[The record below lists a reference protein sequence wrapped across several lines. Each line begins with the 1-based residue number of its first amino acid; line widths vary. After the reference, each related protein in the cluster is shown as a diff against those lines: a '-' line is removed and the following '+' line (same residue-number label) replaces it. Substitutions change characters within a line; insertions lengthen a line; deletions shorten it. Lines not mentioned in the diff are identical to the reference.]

1 MCGWYARIDLE
12 RVTHVASVDSRAMRI
27 LVVGSGGVGAAFA
40 PIAAKREFYEHIVFA
55 DLDPSRSQRVVD
67 RYGSGGKFSAT
78 TVDASDAANVAECI
92 RANDITHVLNAAD
105 PRFVMPIFDGS
116 FEAGAHYLD
125 MAMSLSTKH
134 PDAPYERVGKKLGD
148 DQFAVADRWVE
159 RGLLALCGL
168 GIEPG
173 AADVFAKYAATHLFG
188 KVDEVGVRDGANL
201 EIAGYEFAPTFSIWT
216 TIEECLNPPV
226 IWEKGRED
234 VDGGWYTTAPFSEPE
249 MFTFPEG
256 IGDVECVNVEHEEV
270 LLVPRWVDC
279 DRVTFKYGLGDEFIN
294 VLEVLHKTGL
304 DRVETVK
311 VRGVE
316 VSPRDVVAST
326 LPDPAFLGE
335 EMTGKTC
342 AGTWVKGA
350 SIVDGNP
357 REVYLYHVVDT
368 EETWAKDG
376 AQAVTWQTAINPV
389 IGLELLASGTWAGTG
404 VLGPEAFEPLAFMDL
419 LVDYGAPWGMTEM
432 TPR

>member
-1 MCGWYARIDLE
+1 
-12 RVTHVASVDSRAMRI
+12 
-27 LVVGSGGVGAAFA
+27 
-40 PIAAKREFYEHIVFA
+40 
-55 DLDPSRSQRVVD
+55 
-67 RYGSGGKFSAT
+67 
-78 TVDASDAANVAECI
+78 
-92 RANDITHVLNAAD
+92 
-105 PRFVMPIFDGS
+105 
-116 FEAGAHYLD
+116 
-125 MAMSLSTKH
+125 
-134 PDAPYERVGKKLGD
+134 
-148 DQFAVADRWVE
+148 
-159 RGLLALCGL
+159 
-168 GIEPG
+168 
-173 AADVFAKYAATHLFG
+173 
-188 KVDEVGVRDGANL
+188 
-201 EIAGYEFAPTFSIWT
+201 
-216 TIEECLNPPV
+216 
-226 IWEKGRED
+226 
-234 VDGGWYTTAPFSEPE
+234 

-342 AGTWVKGA
+342 AGTWVKGT
-350 SIVDGNP
+350 SVVDGNP
-357 REVYLYHVVDT
+357 REVYIYHVVDT